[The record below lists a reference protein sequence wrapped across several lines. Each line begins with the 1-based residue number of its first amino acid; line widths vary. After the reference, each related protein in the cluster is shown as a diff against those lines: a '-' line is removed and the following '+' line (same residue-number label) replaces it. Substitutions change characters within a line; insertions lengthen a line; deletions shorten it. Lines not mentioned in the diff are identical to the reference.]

1 MVSVLI
7 IFEALRRATNF
18 AVSRPAREILYTV
31 VSREDK
37 YKSKN
42 LIDTF
47 VYRFGDQVGVWAQA
61 GLASLG
67 AAAVA
72 FGALPLA
79 GGWFFVGLWLGRRQ
93 RSLAARPASSE

>member
-1 MVSVLI
+1 M
-7 IFEALRRATNF
+7 
-18 AVSRPAREILYTV
+18 SRQ
-31 VSREDK
+31 DK

-67 AAAVA
+67 TAAIA

-79 GGWFFVGLWLGRRQ
+79 GGWLVVGLWLGRRQ
-93 RSLAARPASSE
+93 RALAARQAAST